1 MSDIA
6 NHLANVGVVIAI
18 VTEARPNVIYELGV
32 RNALKRK
39 TIMFAE
45 RGLPIPSQQE
55 DTAVV
60 SFHTREAI
68 NCTKLPTEAGRTAF
82 TSRQM
87 PTKALQ
93 PTYPPRG

>member
-1 MSDIA
+1 
-6 NHLANVGVVIAI
+6 VIAI
-18 VTEARPNVIYELGV
+18 VTEVRPHVICELGV
-32 RNALKRK
+32 RNALKGK

-45 RGLPIPSQQE
+45 RGSPIPTQQE

-60 SFHTREAI
+60 SIHTRAAI
-68 NCTKLPTEAGRTAF
+68 NYTKLPTESGRTAF